1 VVFEEIVGM
10 EPPNFIGDNFEK
22 VTRIY
27 ILSQYNIACCYSLL
41 GSVDPA
47 LESLQ
52 ICLSCGWEDFA
63 KVRTDPSLKAVQASP
78 KFKPLMDKYDEPFLN
93 EGAIKAFN
101 ALGAFFGG
109 KK

>member
-1 VVFEEIVGM
+1 M
-10 EPPNFIGDNFEK
+10 LALEPKNYLGDDFSR
-22 VTRIY
+22 VTQIY
-27 ILSQYNIACCYSLL
+27 RVTQYNIACCYSLL
-41 GSVDPA
+41 GSVEPA

-93 EGAIKAFN
+93 EGALKAFN